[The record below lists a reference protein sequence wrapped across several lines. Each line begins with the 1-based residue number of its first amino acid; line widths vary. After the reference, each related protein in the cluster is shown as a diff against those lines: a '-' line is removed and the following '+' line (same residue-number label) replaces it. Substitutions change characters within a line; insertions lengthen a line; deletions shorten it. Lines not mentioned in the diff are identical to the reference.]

1 MSAPVGWMGWLRI
14 TLWDLITK
22 QSLNLVPPAM
32 EHNCCGLQKCS
43 PGFRRAKGNEEKNQN
58 PILEGWKWILDQTAH
73 QDKQFPETRSLPAV
87 SGEHEAF
94 YGQHPNKILLAWWVF
109 DGLLGFLNS
118 RFLISLA
125 EIIIQNKSNRRIDVG
140 IATWPPH
147 PLPPQSSQT
156 GGKGTGWYSR
166 LHQVM
171 RMQKD
176 AVV

>member
-1 MSAPVGWMGWLRI
+1 
-14 TLWDLITK
+14 
-22 QSLNLVPPAM
+22 M

-140 IATWPPH
+140 IAT
-147 PLPPQSSQT
+147 
-156 GGKGTGWYSR
+156 
-166 LHQVM
+166 
-171 RMQKD
+171 
-176 AVV
+176 